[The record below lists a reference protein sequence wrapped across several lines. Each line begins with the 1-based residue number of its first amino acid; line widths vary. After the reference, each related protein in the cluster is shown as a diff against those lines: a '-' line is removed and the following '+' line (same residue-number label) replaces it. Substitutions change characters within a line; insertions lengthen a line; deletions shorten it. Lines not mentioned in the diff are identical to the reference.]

1 MARPDKVAK
10 VEEVSERLSSSGATL
25 LTHYRGLSV
34 TEMAELRRSLR
45 AANAEMRV
53 VKNTLTRRAA
63 ERAGIDGLDDL
74 LVGPTGLVFCEDDP
88 VAPAKALKAFA
99 KDHPDLEVRGGWF
112 DGVLLDAAEA
122 LRLAELESRDEL
134 LTRFAGLLYGAL
146 ANTARLLQAPLEQQA
161 RVLQALVDAGGTGA
175 ADAAVQEAP
184 AAEPTTED
192 APDDVAEEAPVAEPS
207 AEDASDAESSAE
219 DATTED
225 AEDDKTEPAAA
236 EAGGDDA
243 DTDAPDED

>member
-10 VEEVSERLSSSGATL
+10 VAEVSERMAASSATL

-34 TEMAELRRSLR
+34 SEMAELRRSLR

-63 ERAGIDGLDDL
+63 ADAGIDGLDDL

-88 VAPAKALKAFA
+88 VGPAKALKEFA

-134 LTRFAGLLYGAL
+134 MTRFAGLLYGAL
-146 ANTARLLQAPLEQQA
+146 ANTARLLQAPVEQQA
-161 RVLQALVDAGGTGA
+161 RLLQALVDAGGTGA
-175 ADAAVQEAP
+175 AEAAPSDAADHGDT
-184 AAEPTTED
+184 AAEESGATE
-192 APDDVAEEAPVAEPS
+192 
-207 AEDASDAESSAE
+207 
-219 DATTED
+219 T
-225 AEDDKTEPAAA
+225 AA
-236 EAGGDDA
+236 EAEADESEQEAAKVADDGDTDASA
-243 DTDAPDED
+243 DTDADASADTDAVDDD